1 MGIYREGFK
10 KVLDRFEQVNKCIVT
25 GIYPLCRLIR
35 LNVRRI
41 GTYEL
46 KKSNNGLDR
55 VTIVEFLS
63 DRVVCQHYV
72 GQFFI
77 FLQGN
82 IESPLKRDGCDW

>member
-1 MGIYREGFK
+1 MSTRTDPLCRPCLSSLVVSARVESISAIILTIVSSMAGVGGMWAYIEGFK

-46 KKSNNGLDR
+46 KK
-55 VTIVEFLS
+55 
-63 DRVVCQHYV
+63 RVV
-72 GQFFI
+72 
-77 FLQGN
+77 
-82 IESPLKRDGCDW
+82 R